1 MPQSS
6 ALSTHRWWPSAQ
18 LWEKLRFLGLTSWF
32 SKFIPNYTTV
42 IEPLRVLLL
51 SDRLTLERRS
61 EAFSASNVHSSVS
74 VSDQS
79 DKKSFKDLKEIQV
92 TSAPLTLFDQNLPIL
107 VSTDTFNYGL
117 GGVLSQLQPDNT
129 KHIVALASCTLSAAE
144 RKDSIVETEALACMW
159 AVEWWRTYL
168 CVCQFTLRT
177 DHQALTT
184 LLQTKGMT
192 RADMRI
198 ASGRPDC
205 FRSSMMSFTG
215 LEKRMLQ
222 LVYCQGILFLTL
234 EWLLQNVN

>member
-1 MPQSS
+1 M
-6 ALSTHRWWPSAQ
+6 
-18 LWEKLRFLGLTSWF
+18 GLTSWF

-51 SDRLTLERRS
+51 SDTLTLERRS

-92 TSAPLTLFDQNLPIL
+92 TSTPLTLFDQNLPIL
-107 VSTDTFNYGL
+107 VSTDTFNSG
-117 GGVLSQLQPDNT
+117 SQLQPDNT
-129 KHIVALASCTLSAAE
+129 KRIVALASCTLSAAE

-159 AVEWWRTYL
+159 AVERWRTYL
-168 CVCQFTLRT
+168 CVCRFTLRT